1 MKSAYLK
8 TTLYYIEVYVPI
20 LMEKGQNR
28 ALLCLIKEEMY
39 IRDSC

>member
-1 MKSAYLK
+1 MYLK
-8 TTLYYIEVYVPI
+8 TILYYIEVYVPI

-28 ALLCLIKEEMY
+28 FPFMLKEEMC